1 MRATVRVLVTPAKK
15 NASVDL
21 GAMPAD
27 GFDAAAKKFGTSA
40 RPGGSSPRQWMD
52 NTPAVRASE
61 ETNQNKPGTI
71 VSVVGTN
78 ATCTTSA
85 LPPLS
90 GGISGSDLDIVK
102 LTRLTDPKRKS
113 SKDQTSFQDAR
124 DRVLFE

>member
-52 NTPAVRASE
+52 NTPVVRASE
-61 ETNQNKPGTI
+61 ETNQNKPGAI
-71 VSVVGTN
+71 VSVVGTKLR
-78 ATCTTSA
+78 CHPVQRMSA
-85 LPPLS
+85 DE
-90 GGISGSDLDIVK
+90 G
-102 LTRLTDPKRKS
+102 
-113 SKDQTSFQDAR
+113 
-124 DRVLFE
+124 